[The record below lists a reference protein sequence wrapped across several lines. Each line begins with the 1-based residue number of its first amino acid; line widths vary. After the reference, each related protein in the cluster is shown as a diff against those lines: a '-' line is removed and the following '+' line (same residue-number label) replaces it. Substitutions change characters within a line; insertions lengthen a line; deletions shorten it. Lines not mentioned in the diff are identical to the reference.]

1 MTSNLTGSMKRKVLA
16 CWWPTVVHSWLPSA
30 VLACRCCS
38 SRISVHCT
46 PMHVCTVYC
55 TQWCTHCA
63 CACVLHTVCRMPAS
77 SCGLCAVCFP
87 LRPGNKK
94 RNLPVEPYYY
104 VYTLTTSQ
112 AIRCKVSKAER
123 RHRLRNNWI
132 CVGIFYMD
140 NAEKYCKNWNDPL
153 STTKYWVARLP
164 GNWKRLS
171 FCQPWSRW

>member
-30 VLACRCCS
+30 VLACGCCS

-63 CACVLHTVCRMPAS
+63 CACVLLTVCRMPAS

-112 AIRCKVSKAER
+112 AIRCKVSKSGR
-123 RHRLRNNWI
+123 RQRLGNNWS